1 MFFIEYEVMNM
12 KRIKIAILDSGV
24 RKDHPAFSKKDIKG
38 FSLRIKNQSVE
49 QCDKFDDNLGH
60 GTAIY

>member
-1 MFFIEYEVMNM
+1 MNM